1 MKPNG
6 FR

>member
-6 FR
+6 SA